1 MSLDAYKA
9 KSRAATKSLVGL
21 FSTTIALLSCCAF
34 TPAAWS
40 ASEADN
46 GWEQTQKAGTLA
58 LDRNEYWIAEPTLKN
73 AVIKAGAFGDSDM
86 RLAKSLGELGRLYTI
101 RGRYAEAA
109 PYLEEELCVKEKALG
124 LDSPQLIPA
133 MASMIRFY
141 LLHDKPSKAEPLT
154 EEVLS
159 IVEGKMKEPLAGTQS
174 KLKAQKGVP
183 LQGWAGTAAP
193 AVRDPFLEWAIA
205 CDELGELYR
214 VQANYDTADRLF
226 KVALDVKSTV
236 LGKEH
241 LSLGNSYTSLAEVC
255 AAKNENADAEYYFKD
270 ALSYTER
277 ILPPE
282 NPLVYSRLDKLARCL
297 IKSGKYQQAE
307 ELYIRAQDFWKNEPS
322 KYGSEA
328 RAMYALGSIYVD
340 EKKYDQAA
348 PVLARALEMAE
359 RINGPASIQ
368 LVPFLQKYAYT
379 LYYLG
384 RRPERDQLM
393 ARANTI
399 IGGTL

>member
-1 MSLDAYKA
+1 MSTDAHKNQSHNLINCLGSLFLATSTAFSGYMLPPLA
-9 KSRAATKSLVGL
+9 LAALPT
-21 FSTTIALLSCCAF
+21 
-34 TPAAWS
+34 
-40 ASEADN
+40 DN

-73 AVIKAGAFGDSDM
+73 AVIKAGAFGDNDM
-86 RLAKSLGELGRLYTI
+86 RLAKSLGELGRLYTV
-101 RGRYAEAA
+101 RGRFSEAE

-141 LLHDKPSKAEPLT
+141 LLHDKASKAEPLT

-159 IVEGKMKEPLAGTQS
+159 IVEGKMKEPLAQAQT
-174 KLKAQKGVP
+174 KMKAQKGVP

-193 AVRDPFLEWAIA
+193 VVRDPFLEWAIA
-205 CDELGELYR
+205 CDDLGELYR
-214 VQANYDTADRLF
+214 VQGNFDTADRLF

-307 ELYIRAQDFWKNEPS
+307 ELYIRAQDFWKHEPS

-328 RAMYALGSIYVD
+328 RAMYALGSIYVE